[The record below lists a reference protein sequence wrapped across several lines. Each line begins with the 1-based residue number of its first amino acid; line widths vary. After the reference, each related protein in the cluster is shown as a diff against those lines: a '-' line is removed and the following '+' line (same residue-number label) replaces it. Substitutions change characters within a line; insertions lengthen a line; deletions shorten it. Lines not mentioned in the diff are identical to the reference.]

1 MTDTPSGRELVE
13 KAFGYMTA
21 LSKECRKGVVTSFE
35 QQYKGLSFDVV
46 PATLRKEI
54 ELWFSG
60 RDRNLKIQ
68 HEKSLTGRPGELVMT
83 YVGSNRDARFKFHVD
98 SLFTLAGSALNSPS
112 YLKSMN
118 VYVDKRDFMK
128 P

>member
-13 KAFGYMTA
+13 KAFVYMTA
-21 LSKECRKGVVTSFE
+21 LAKECRKGVAASFE
-35 QQYKGLSFDVV
+35 QRHKGLSFDQVE
-46 PATLRKEI
+46 PTLRMEVTAWFKE
-54 ELWFSG
+54 

-68 HEKSLTGRPGELVMT
+68 HERSVPGRPGEIMMIYAGT
-83 YVGSNRDARFKFHVD
+83 SKDAHFKFHVD
-98 SLFTLAGSALNSPS
+98 SVFTLAGSTPASLS

-118 VYVDKRDFMK
+118 VYVDKRHFTK